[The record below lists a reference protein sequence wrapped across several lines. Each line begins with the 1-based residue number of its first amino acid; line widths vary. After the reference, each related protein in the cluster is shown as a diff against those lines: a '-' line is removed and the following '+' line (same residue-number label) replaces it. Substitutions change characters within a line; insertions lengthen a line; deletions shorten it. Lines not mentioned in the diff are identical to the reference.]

1 MRKAILPALSLL
13 ALATLTG
20 CGSDIHDGVNMK
32 KKVGFG
38 AVVPNTGP
46 YRQIG
51 AEYFRGMKVAE
62 NSLNGTGGVES
73 KEVKVLIY
81 DSAGEPEKGLD
92 AVRRFTR
99 DFEVPFMAVALPRVV
114 DKSVSECNE
123 HGTLVA
129 RLEGGSEPKPAIENS
144 MRAFVA
150 AEDEAK
156 LMAETAGKE
165 GWKKVLVL
173 ATDDRYGAV
182 AAEVAV
188 EELQKAGASLT
199 DRLPLR
205 KETAAIAAI
214 EDAVRSTK
222 YDAVCI
228 FGHGPE
234 IPPALLALRRGAHAG
249 KVVGNHAFGGKTVT
263 MLDSG
268 ILSGLRFTA
277 PAYFSG
283 NERAMTAR
291 FRDEYRNLNRAEP
304 DIFSALGYDQV
315 MIVFTAAKAEESLS
329 PKAVRQHILADK
341 NFEGA
346 AGTYVFD
353 DNGEARLALTLK
365 DVREAGAPVKS
376 TAK

>member
-13 ALATLTG
+13 ALAALTG
-20 CGSDIHDGVNMK
+20 CGTDIHDGVNMK

-38 AVVPNTGP
+38 CVVPNSGP
-46 YRQIG
+46 YRQMG

-62 NSLNGTGGVES
+62 NSLNGIGGVES
-73 KEVKVLIY
+73 KEVKVVIY

-92 AVRRFTR
+92 AVRRLTR

-114 DKSVSECNE
+114 DKSVAECNE

-129 RLEGGSEPKPAIENS
+129 RLEGGPEPKPALEHS
-144 MRAFVA
+144 LHAFVA
-150 AEDEAK
+150 AGDEAR

-173 ATDDRYGAV
+173 ATDDRYGAE
-182 AAEVAV
+182 AAEIAVA
-188 EELQKAGASLT
+188 ELQKAGASQA

-205 KETAAIAAI
+205 KEAAAISGI
-214 EDAVRSTK
+214 EDAVRATR

-268 ILSGLRFTA
+268 MLTGLRFTA

-304 DIFSALGYDQV
+304 DVFAAFGYDQV

-329 PKAVRQHILADK
+329 PKVVRRHILEDK
-341 NFEGA
+341 SFEGA

-353 DNGEARLALTLK
+353 DNGNAHLALTLEA
-365 DVREAGAPVKS
+365 VREAGAPVKS
-376 TAK
+376 TDK

>member
-1 MRKAILPALSLL
+1 V
-13 ALATLTG
+13 
-20 CGSDIHDGVNMK
+20 GS
-32 KKVGFG
+32 
-38 AVVPNTGP
+38 
-46 YRQIG
+46 
-51 AEYFRGMKVAE
+51 EYFFGMKVAE

-73 KEVKVLIY
+73 KEVKIITY

-92 AVRRFTR
+92 ATRRLTR

-114 DKSVSECNE
+114 DKSVPECNE
-123 HGTLVA
+123 HGTLVS
-129 RLEGGSEPKPAIENS
+129 RLEGGPEPKPAMENS
-144 MRAFVA
+144 LRAFVSGR
-150 AEDEAK
+150 DEAK
-156 LMAETAGKE
+156 LMAETGGKE

-173 ATDDRYGAV
+173 ATDDRYGAE

-188 EELQKAGASLT
+188 EELQKAGASLA

-205 KETAAIAAI
+205 KEAAAIIAI
-214 EDAVRSTK
+214 EDAVRATK

-263 MLDSG
+263 MLEPG
-268 ILSGLRFTA
+268 MLAGLRFTA

-291 FRDEYRNLNRAEP
+291 FRDEYRSLNRAEP
-304 DIFSALGYDQV
+304 DIFAALGYDQV

-329 PKAVRQHILADK
+329 PKVVRRHILADK
-341 NFEGA
+341 SFDGA

-353 DNGEARLALTLK
+353 DNGEAHLALTLEE
-365 DVREAGAPVKS
+365 VREAGSPVKP
-376 TAK
+376 TVK

>member
-1 MRKAILPALSLL
+1 MRKAFLPALSLL
-13 ALATLTG
+13 ALTAITG
-20 CGSDIHDGVNMK
+20 CGTNIHDGVNMK

-38 AVVPNTGP
+38 AVVPNSGP
-46 YRQIG
+46 YRQVG

-92 AVRRFTR
+92 ATRRLTR

-114 DKSVSECNE
+114 EKSAAECNE
-123 HGTLVA
+123 HGTLVT
-129 RLEGGSEPKPAIENS
+129 RLEGGPESNPAIENS
-144 MRAFVA
+144 LRAFIA
-150 AEDEAK
+150 AKDEAK

-173 ATDDRYGAV
+173 ATDDRYGAE

-188 EELQKAGASLT
+188 EELQKAGAT
-199 DRLPLR
+199 QADRLPLR
-205 KETAAIAAI
+205 KEAAAIITI
-214 EDAVRSTK
+214 EDAVRTTK
-222 YDAVCI
+222 YAVCI

-263 MLDSG
+263 MLDAG
-268 ILSGLRFTA
+268 MLTGLRFTA

-291 FRDEYRNLNRAEP
+291 FRDEYRNLNRTEP
-304 DIFSALGYDQV
+304 DIFAALGYDQV

-329 PKAVRQHILADK
+329 PKVVRKHIIADK
-341 NFEGA
+341 SFDGA
-346 AGTYVFD
+346 AGTYVFE
-353 DNGEARLALTLK
+353 DNGDAHLALTLE
-365 DVREAGAPVKS
+365 DVREAGAPVKP
-376 TAK
+376 TGK